1 MTDHHKTFY
10 GRRRGRPLRVAKTQ
24 AMESL
29 LPALTI
35 PVEATSAPLDPRSL
49 FPNHTGPIWFE
60 IGFGGGEHLAGLI
73 RDHEDVCFLG
83 SEVFLNGV
91 AGLLTQVA
99 PEDVT
104 RLRVY
109 PEDVRPLVEALTPS
123 SFARIFVMFPDPWPK
138 ARHTKRRLLQT
149 AFFEALSRLLIPG
162 GILHVASDHADYVE
176 HIQAHAAPVASL
188 ELLGDDAA
196 WRAPF
201 FEGRYPTRYETK
213 AKEAGRLCQYFMF
226 KKKSSS

>member
-10 GRRRGRPLRVAKTQ
+10 GRRRGRPLRVAKTH
-24 AMESL
+24 AIESL
-29 LPALTI
+29 LPDLTI
-35 PVEATSAPLDPRSL
+35 LKEATSAPLDPRVL
-49 FPNHTGPIWFE
+49 FQGYTGPIWFE
-60 IGFGGGEHLAGLI
+60 IGFGGGEHLAGLV
-73 RDHEDVCFLG
+73 RDHKDVCFIG

-99 PEDVT
+99 PEDT
-104 RLRVY
+104 QRLRVY
-109 PEDVRPLVEALTPS
+109 PEDVRDLVEALTPA
-123 SFARIFVMFPDPWPK
+123 SFERIFVMFPDPWPK

-149 AFFEALSRLLIPG
+149 SFFEALSRLLIPG

-176 HIQAHAAPVASL
+176 HIQAHAAPVTSL
-188 ELLGDDAA
+188 TLLGDEAL
-196 WRAPF
+196 RSVPF

-226 KKKSSS
+226 EKKNSS